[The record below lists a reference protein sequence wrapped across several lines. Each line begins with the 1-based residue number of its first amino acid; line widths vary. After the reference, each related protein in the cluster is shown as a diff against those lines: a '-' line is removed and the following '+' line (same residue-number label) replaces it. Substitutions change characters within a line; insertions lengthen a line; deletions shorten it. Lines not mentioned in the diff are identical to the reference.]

1 MEHTGKRKVN
11 NGLFIRVGWVA
22 QLVEQRTENPSGE
35 GRTPF
40 HSVSP
45 RLTKTAFNPV
55 FMGDSF
61 LWRKIACVCRCGTE
75 LG

>member
-1 MEHTGKRKVN
+1 LPLCRTRAKNTPLG
-11 NGLFIRVGWVA
+11 IGWVA

-40 HSVSP
+40 QSVSL
-45 RLTKTAFNPV
+45 RLTKIAFNPV
-55 FMGDSF
+55 FIGDSH
-61 LWRKIACVCRCGTE
+61 LWCKIARVYRCETE